1 MKKTCLAL
9 IITLSSLQLASSAEL
24 TSIKIAVGQ
33 KGVGETMVPEIGQQ
47 KGIFQK
53 HGLNLDIF
61 YTAGSGETIQAI
73 VGNSA
78 QIGVATG
85 LSGAIGAY
93 ARGAP
98 LRIIGATFTGDTN
111 LFWYVKADSKLNS
124 PGDADGKTIAYSTNG
139 SSTHNAVLQMQK
151 YAHVHFK
158 LTATGS
164 APATFTQVMSDQIDV
179 GWSGAPFAVEALEQ
193 GRIKTLWRASDI
205 PAVKGMTSR
214 VMVANADYMKDH
226 PAVTTE
232 FLAAYRETLDLIYHS
247 PEGAQAYADWAD
259 IPLNVAQRTLR
270 DFVSYE
276 ATNPDEIMGLDQ
288 AMNDAVNLN
297 ISQPHSMPLKSKSS
311 STFPNGS
318 DAWLL

>member
-1 MKKTCLAL
+1 MAL
-9 IITLSSLQLASSAEL
+9 LILCHASTYAAEPITL
-24 TSIKIAVGQ
+24 KIAVGQ
-33 KGVGETMVPEIGQQ
+33 KGVGETMVPEIGQL

-73 VGNSA
+73 VGESA
-78 QIGVATG
+78 ELGVATG

-98 LRIIGATFTGDTN
+98 VRIIGATFTGDTN
-111 LFWYVKADSKLNS
+111 LFWYVKADSNLHS
-124 PGDADGKTIAYSTNG
+124 AGDADGKTIAYSTNG

-151 YAHVHFK
+151 FVQAHFK

-193 GRIKTLWRASDI
+193 GRIRTLWRASDI

-214 VMVANADYMKDH
+214 VMIANAAFMKKN
-226 PAVTTE
+226 PELIKE
-232 FLAAYRETLDLIYHS
+232 FLAAYRETLNVIYHS
-247 PEGAQAYADWAD
+247 KEGAQAYAKWAE
-259 IPLNVAQRTLR
+259 IPLNVAERTLK
-270 DFVSYE
+270 DFVSEE
-276 ATNPDEIMGLDQ
+276 ATDPDHILGLDQ
-288 AMNDAVNLN
+288 AIHDAVEFKY
-297 ISQPHSMPLKSKSS
+297 IQTPLSS
-311 STFPNGS
+311 EQVNELVQIPNH
-318 DAWLL
+318 

>member
-1 MKKTCLAL
+1 MRRAVFAFIMLV
-9 IITLSSLQLASSAEL
+9 SSHHHASATDLVSL
-24 TSIKIAVGQ
+24 KIAVGQ

-73 VGNSA
+73 IGNSA

-98 LRIIGATFTGDTN
+98 VRVIGATFTGDTN
-111 LFWYVKADSKLNS
+111 LFWYVKADSPLKQ
-124 PGDADGKTIAYSTNG
+124 PRDAEGKTVAYSTNG

-151 YAHVHFK
+151 FAQANFK
-158 LTATGS
+158 LTSTGT

-193 GRIKTLWRASDI
+193 GRIRTLWRASDI

-214 VMVANADYMKDH
+214 VMIANADFMNQNPKLV
-226 PAVTTE
+226 AA

-247 PEGAQAYADWAD
+247 KEGAQAYAAWAD
-259 IPLNVAQRTLR
+259 IPLNVAERTLKE
-270 DFVSYE
+270 FVSYE
-276 ATNPDEIMGLDQ
+276 ATNPDAIMGLDQ
-288 AMNDAVNLN
+288 AMKDAVEFKY
-297 ISQPHSMPLKSKSS
+297 ITAPL
-311 STFPNGS
+311 
-318 DAWLL
+318 DAKQITEFVTIPKRQ